1 VKNRFQSLPF
11 KFQLAALHIGV
22 SNFSEKKIRDIVSYA
37 RHPMSVC
44 QVEIHPYWQGWWQHF
59 SPRHFAVKTRF
70 N

>member
-1 VKNRFQSLPF
+1 
-11 KFQLAALHIGV
+11 V